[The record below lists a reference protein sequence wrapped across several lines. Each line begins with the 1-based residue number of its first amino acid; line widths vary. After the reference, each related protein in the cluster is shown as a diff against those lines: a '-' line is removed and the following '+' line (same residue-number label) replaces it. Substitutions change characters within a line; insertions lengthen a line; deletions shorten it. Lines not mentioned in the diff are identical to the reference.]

1 MKLKHL
7 GFTSFSIS
15 TDDLAIVTDPISVE
29 QVGLKFPKTEA
40 NVVLFTDP
48 KLESQDNILAAQ
60 KFEKVVAPEE
70 KELFELSGPGELEL
84 AEVLIQRP
92 LGHNYFILDHG
103 YTRVV
108 FVGLGSKELDPKEFK
123 DLEDVEAL
131 IVPIGDGEFFPDWDK
146 LQQIIANVDPLILVP
161 CGYREE
167 KMEKG
172 YEDLKTKEEFLKY
185 FGFANFREEKT
196 LKLSGSLDHE
206 DKSVEVVILN

>member
-1 MKLKHL
+1 MKIKHL

-15 TDDLAIVTDPISVE
+15 TDDLTVVTDPTSVE
-29 QVGLKFPKTEA
+29 DAGLKFPKTEA

-48 KLESQDNILAAQ
+48 KLESQDEILSTQ
-60 KFEKVVAPEE
+60 KFEKVVAPEG

-84 AEVLIQRP
+84 SEVLIQRP
-92 LGHNYFILDHG
+92 LKHNYFILDHG

-108 FVGLGSKELDPKEFK
+108 FVGLGSKDLDPKEFE

-131 IVPIGDGEFFPDWDK
+131 IVPIGDGELFPSWDK
-146 LQQIIANVDPLILVP
+146 LQEIIANVDPLILVP
-161 CGYREE
+161 CGFQEG
-167 KMEKG
+167 KMGKG
-172 YEDLKTKEEFLKY
+172 YESLKTKEEFLKY

-206 DKSVEVVILN
+206 EKSVEVVILN